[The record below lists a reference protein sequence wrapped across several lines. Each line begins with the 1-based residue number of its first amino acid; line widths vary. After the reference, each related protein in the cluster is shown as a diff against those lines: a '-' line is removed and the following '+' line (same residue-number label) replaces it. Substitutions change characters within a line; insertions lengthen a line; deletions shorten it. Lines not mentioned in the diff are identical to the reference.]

1 MSLLH
6 WIWLSLILPPGS
18 PKIDRALE
26 RFPDP
31 EELFLAGNRAAAE
44 IPGFDS
50 SDLVRMQAASLG
62 LAEKALERA
71 ESYGAA
77 VIAKDDPAFPERLRA
92 IPACPAVL
100 YALGDLSV
108 AKRPCVALVGTRS
121 MSEYGRKAAES
132 LGRGLGASGITV
144 VSGMAKGIDTAAHKS
159 CVEAGGKTVAVQ
171 GCGICNTYP
180 PENKELKEI
189 IAANGAVVSE
199 FAPDAAAQSS
209 YFPVRNRIVS
219 GLSLGVCVVEAAARS
234 GTSITADLALEQGR
248 DVFAVPAD
256 VFRSTSKGT
265 FRLLRQGAI
274 PVSCAGDII
283 EEYRPF
289 YGDELL
295 PEPAE
300 AASAKPDQPSER
312 LWREPAREDGG
323 RPGEARFRELPENL
337 SEHARAVCSVLT
349 RTPLFAD
356 DISSMTGLPAS
367 ETAAALTE
375 LELGGLVKPVSGRR
389 FTLA

>member
-26 RFPDP
+26 CFPDP
-31 EELFLAGNRAAAE
+31 EELFLAGNEGAAG

-50 SDLVRMQAASLG
+50 SDLIRMQATSLD

-71 ESYGAA
+71 ETYGAG
-77 VIAKDDPAFPERLRA
+77 VMAKNDPDFPERLLQ

-100 YALGDLSV
+100 YVLGDLS
-108 AKRPCVALVGTRS
+108 AARRPCVALVGTRS

-144 VSGMAKGIDTAAHKS
+144 VSGMAKGIDTVSHKS
-159 CVEAGGKTVAVQ
+159 CVEAGGKTIAVQ

-180 PENKELKEI
+180 PENRELKEI

-199 FAPDAAAQSS
+199 FAPDAASQSS
-209 YFPVRNRIVS
+209 YFPIRNRIIS
-219 GLSLGVCVVEAAARS
+219 GLSLGGCVVEAAARS
-234 GTSITADLALEQGR
+234 GTSITANFALEQGR

-283 EEYRPF
+283 EEYRPL
-289 YGDELL
+289 YGDLL
-295 PEPAE
+295 RPESAHE
-300 AASAKPDQPSER
+300 ASAKPYQPSEQ
-312 LWREPAREDGG
+312 LWQEPSREDGP
-323 RPGEARFRELPENL
+323 RWREMPENL
-337 SEHARAVCSVLT
+337 SDHARAVYSILS

-367 ETAAALTE
+367 ETAASLTE
-375 LELGGLVKPVSGRR
+375 LELSGLVKPVSGRR

>member
-1 MSLLH
+1 
-6 WIWLSLILPPGS
+6 
-18 PKIDRALE
+18 
-26 RFPDP
+26 
-31 EELFLAGNRAAAE
+31 
-44 IPGFDS
+44 
-50 SDLVRMQAASLG
+50 MQATSLD

-71 ESYGAA
+71 ETYGAG
-77 VIAKDDPAFPERLRA
+77 VIARNDPDFPERLLQ
-92 IPACPAVL
+92 IPACPVVL
-100 YALGDLSV
+100 YVLGDLS
-108 AKRPCVALVGTRS
+108 AAERPCVALVGTRS

-132 LGRGLGASGITV
+132 LGRGLGSSGITV
-144 VSGMAKGIDTAAHKS
+144 VSGMAKGVDTVAHKS
-159 CVEAGGKTVAVQ
+159 CIEAGGKTIAVQ

-180 PENKELKEI
+180 PENRELKEI

-199 FAPDAAAQSS
+199 FAPDAASQSS
-209 YFPVRNRIVS
+209 YFPIRNRIIS

-234 GTSITADLALEQGR
+234 GTSITANFALEQGR

-283 EEYRPF
+283 EEYRPL
-289 YGDELL
+289 YGDLIR
-295 PEPAE
+295 PEPAHE
-300 AASAKPDQPSER
+300 ASAKPYQPSEQLWQEPSHEEGPR
-312 LWREPAREDGG
+312 WREMPED
-323 RPGEARFRELPENL
+323 L
-337 SEHARAVCSVLT
+337 SDHARAVYSILS

-375 LELGGLVKPVSGRR
+375 LELSGLVKPVSGRR